1 MSTPTLT
8 LTLPLT
14 LTPTLTLAP
23 NPDQVDELARQLGA
37 LRLPPGATEAA
48 EYTRQLEARD
58 ELIAAQRRHEQ
69 RRRAQRAQRKRAVS
83 A

>member
-1 MSTPTLT
+1 MAAAAATLVYSSAT
-8 LTLPLT
+8 GA
-14 LTPTLTLAP
+14 AP
-23 NPDQVDELARQLGA
+23 WAGGDAVDELARQLGA
-37 LRLPPGATEAA
+37 LRLPPGAEEAA
-48 EYTRQLEARD
+48 EYTRQLAARD